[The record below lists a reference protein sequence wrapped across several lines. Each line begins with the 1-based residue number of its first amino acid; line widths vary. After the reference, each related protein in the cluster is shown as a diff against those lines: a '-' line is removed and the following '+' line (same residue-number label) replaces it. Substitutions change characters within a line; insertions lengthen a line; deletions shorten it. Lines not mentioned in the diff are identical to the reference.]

1 MMTSR
6 HATVPMRV
14 GQHFSALLAQGRDM
28 LHTWQHRR
36 QARHDLR
43 SLLRLDDWM
52 LTDLGYNRWAVTEET
67 HRPFWHPLAPPFGAG
82 EVPHARQ

>member
-1 MMTSR
+1 MMTSY
-6 HATVPMRV
+6 HTIVPLRV
-14 GQHFSALLAQGRDM
+14 GQHCSALLAHGCAT
-28 LHTWQHRR
+28 LHRWQHRR

-52 LTDLGYNRWAVTEET
+52 LTDLGYNRWAVAEET
-67 HRPFWHPLAPPFGAG
+67 RRPFWQPLALPFVAG